1 MLGQHLASASSRR
14 GLLGA
19 TARSSALLATASLLP
34 GGAVAAQGA
43 AAIAG
48 SWLVTTADPTPS
60 IVGIVSHTEDGVVIQ
75 AHPNPALSAGHGA
88 WVQTGERDYLL
99 TFLYLRRNAQ
109 GNLVGTQKVRRMVNL
124 DETGS
129 SFTGSFQNEIL
140 DLEGNV
146 ERSST
151 GTVQGARIV
160 AEPFV

>member
-1 MLGQHLASASSRR
+1 
-14 GLLGA
+14 
-19 TARSSALLATASLLP
+19 
-34 GGAVAAQGA
+34 
-43 AAIAG
+43 
-48 SWLVTTADPTPS
+48 
-60 IVGIVSHTEDGVVIQ
+60 
-75 AHPNPALSAGHGA
+75 
-88 WVQTGERDYLL
+88 VQTGERDYLL

-109 GNLVGTQKVRRMVNL
+109 GNLVGTQKVRRMVKL

-129 SFTGSFQNEIL
+129 SFTGSFQNEVL